1 MDPKKGI
8 KPFFVQRDKKA
19 GSVTFLPSPSGRD
32 IKQNLNKSKLDLPN
46 SKIFN
51 EIMGYA
57 ENMKNDIDIS
67 KTVDE
72 INMIKKMENQQADDE
87 YMFKKTR
94 TEALKG

>member
-1 MDPKKGI
+1 
-8 KPFFVQRDKKA
+8 
-19 GSVTFLPSPSGRD
+19 
-32 IKQNLNKSKLDLPN
+32 
-46 SKIFN
+46 
-51 EIMGYA
+51 MGYA